1 MVRTCPGYGRAPQRN
16 GRIPPTAREDQDAR
30 SPERHLPQRLGAL
43 EARII
48 RLEADVSALTQDRRW
63 LVELL
68 AGLAVE
74 LEKRR

>member
-1 MVRTCPGYGRAPQRN
+1 MVCPTIGRGRAPRHN
-16 GRIPPTAREDQDAR
+16 RLRTAREDQDAR
-30 SPERHLPQRLGAL
+30 SL

-63 LVELL
+63 LMQLL

-74 LEKRR
+74 LEELR